1 MQNRDFTKTGLFN
14 KILLS
19 GILMSVTLLFIW
31 PIYWMISGSL
41 KNLNVS
47 MQIPPEWIPL
57 SPTFDNFKELIS
69 KFPTIRWLFNSIIIA
84 IITTI
89 LVLIVS
95 SMAAYSL
102 AKINFRG
109 SKYVFGAMIAAM
121 TLPNTILFIPLF
133 KMMTSWHLLDTYA
146 GLILPMLGWP
156 FGVFL
161 LKQFMQTLPTALI
174 EASKIDGCSEIG
186 IYTRIILPLAKPGLG
201 ALAIFT
207 FVRSWNDYIWQTI
220 ILKSV
225 SMYTLPLGV
234 QIAQQLQVGM
244 NYGIAMAGATLA
256 TIPVLIVFLSFQ
268 KYFTKGITMGA
279 VKG

>member
-95 SMAAYSL
+95 STAAYSL

-133 KMMTSWHLLDTYA
+133 KMMNSWHLLDTYA